1 MHDVYQFLCR
11 IRIAALTGLFFALSF
26 VAPHAQAQEPHWPS
40 KPVRV
45 VVGFEPGG
53 TADTLARS
61 VSNLLSKELNQAFIV
76 ENRPG
81 AGANIA
87 TNLVVNSAP
96 DGYTLIFNTVG
107 PVAVNPT
114 LYKNLPYDTLTDL
127 VPIVQVANVPNVLV
141 VPASLP
147 LKNVEEFIAH
157 LKANPGKLNY
167 GSTGVGT
174 AGHLTAVMLLGR
186 SGAQAT
192 HIPYNSSNVITDLVA
207 GRIQFMLATIPSVIQ
222 LVRNGK
228 LRALAV
234 TSEKRSRSLPDIP
247 TLADSGYPGF
257 QAGAWL
263 GFFAPK
269 GTPTEVVQ
277 KLNRS
282 VNLVLPQL
290 EAQMLA
296 AGAEPVGGSP
306 EDFKTFVHSEFVK
319 WKAIV
324 QESGASAH

>member
-11 IRIAALTGLFFALSF
+11 IRIAALASLFFALSF

-61 VSNLLSKELNQAFIV
+61 VSNLLSKELNQTFIV

>member
-1 MHDVYQFLCR
+1 
-11 IRIAALTGLFFALSF
+11 
-26 VAPHAQAQEPHWPS
+26 
-40 KPVRV
+40 
-45 VVGFEPGG
+45 
-53 TADTLARS
+53 
-61 VSNLLSKELNQAFIV
+61 
-76 ENRPG
+76 
-81 AGANIA
+81 
-87 TNLVVNSAP
+87 
-96 DGYTLIFNTVG
+96 
-107 PVAVNPT
+107 
-114 LYKNLPYDTLTDL
+114 
-127 VPIVQVANVPNVLV
+127 
-141 VPASLP
+141 
-147 LKNVEEFIAH
+147 
-157 LKANPGKLNY
+157 
-167 GSTGVGT
+167 
-174 AGHLTAVMLLGR
+174 
-186 SGAQAT
+186 
-192 HIPYNSSNVITDLVA
+192 
-207 GRIQFMLATIPSVIQ
+207 
-222 LVRNGK
+222 VRNGK